1 MKIPRILTYIILSFV
16 IASLLFLLFGSG
28 GVVDYRRLL
37 GYRATVQENIDE
49 LERINRDLLAEV
61 RALGSDPERLRLQ
74 ARELGYFREGERVI
88 RISGH
93 ERGKNY
99 YTVGTILRRKPRPP
113 RADWP
118 FRAVGLALPFLLTVV
133 SATVRR
139 RKNRETGD
147 R

>member
-1 MKIPRILTYIILSFV
+1 MRIPRILVYIILSFV
-16 IASLLFLLFGSG
+16 VASLLFLLFGSG
-28 GVVDYRRLL
+28 GVADYRRLL
-37 GYRATVQENIDE
+37 GYRAAVQENIDE

-61 RALGSDPERLRLQ
+61 RALGSDAERLRLQ

-88 RISGH
+88 RISGR

-99 YTVGTILRRKPRPP
+99 YTVGTILRRKPKPP

-118 FRAVGLALPFLLTVV
+118 FRAVGLALPFLLAVV
-133 SATVRR
+133 GATIRR
-139 RKNRETGD
+139 RKNRETGH

>member
-1 MKIPRILTYIILSFV
+1 MKIPRILVYIILSFV
-16 IASLLFLLFGSG
+16 TASLLFLLFGSG
-28 GVVDYRRLL
+28 GVADYRRLL

-118 FRAVGLALPFLLTVV
+118 FRAVGLALPFLLAVV